1 MKCFILVLSSTDL
14 FLLAVV
20 ELIVPVVYLRAF
32 VYQQACFPG
41 FMEKGR
47 RLLHQKL
54 QV

>member
-1 MKCFILVLSSTDL
+1 MFYTCTFQSTDL

-32 VYQQACFPG
+32 VYQPGLFPG
-41 FMEKGR
+41 FMEEGR
-47 RLLHQKL
+47 RLLTQKP